1 MSEIVRTTVEEN
13 DANIVKSQVMNVL
26 DDNLIRHQVRGLEG
40 PAPEPPVLETL
51 NVTENGTY
59 TPEEGVDGF
68 DVVNVDVEFP
78 GDDAYDLKSATP
90 GAIVSI
96 TDGEPLPLNELKISV
111 EPVQAGSGDPSPTNV
126 RAISG
131 WTECNVTRCGKN
143 LLNPNN
149 YIIGTNSQY
158 NISEGNTLSQGGDSN
173 RATSNGKNPIS
184 VNVATEWAGITY
196 ISDTIKSNQKYQL
209 SFSETAPLPS
219 NFRMSIYFVD
229 DNYKVLYKHSNY
241 TTPTNI
247 NTYLIPTTDCRVAVF
262 IGSSAVQTISV
273 SNLQLEIG
281 STATTY
287 EAYKGNTYNIQF
299 KDSQGNPITVYGAT
313 VDAVNGV
320 LTVTDGYIASYN
332 GETLPST
339 WISSIDVYEEGTTP
353 TNGAEVVYKLAT
365 PITYQLDPT
374 SIRLL
379 QGINNIFAD
388 TGDILK
394 CEYFYK
400 IAVVG
405 DDLISQIKVVDV
417 EGTPTIKDVKRDFA
431 LTGNN
436 AISITNG
443 NIDFGSDNNCYLN
456 CQVSQMNLIPY
467 VIEADIVTCGFETDT
482 ESNKMRGIFTFGQNK
497 STLWGLFFNTEATGE
512 AGKGTLTFRPQ
523 LNVSTDSEPIAP
535 SDLEG
540 KTLKLYCNCGLD
552 SDNNII
558 YDKNNALIFLGDD
571 LLINGD
577 FSNYAG
583 EKWGEMCSMGWS
595 SYNWGCPGLI
605 ISEYRVKELST
616 LLGGN

>member
-1 MSEIVRTTVEEN
+1 MSEIIRTTVEEN
-13 DANIVKSQVMNVL
+13 DSNIIKHQVMN
-26 DDNLIRHQVRGLEG
+26 DTTDGIIRHQVRGLDQ

-59 TPEEGVDGF
+59 TPDEGVDGF

-111 EPVQAGSGDPSPTNV
+111 EPVQAGSGNPSPTNV
-126 RAISG
+126 RPISG
-131 WTECNVTRCGKN
+131 WSACEVTVKDDLTE
-143 LLNPNN
+143 
-149 YIIGTNSQY
+149 
-158 NISEGNTLSQGGDSN
+158 
-173 RATSNGKNPIS
+173 
-184 VNVATEWAGITY
+184 TE
-196 ISDTIKSNQKYQL
+196 
-209 SFSETAPLPS
+209 
-219 NFRMSIYFVD
+219 
-229 DNYKVLYKHSNY
+229 
-241 TTPTNI
+241 
-247 NTYLIPTTDCRVAVF
+247 
-262 IGSSAVQTISV
+262 
-273 SNLQLEIG
+273 
-281 STATTY
+281 
-287 EAYKGNTYNIQF
+287 TYNIEF
-299 KDSQGNPITVYGAT
+299 KDGDNPLTVYGAT
-313 VDAVNGV
+313 VDAINGT
-320 LTVTDGYIASYN
+320 LTVNKGFTLLDGSQPMGNYAFSTDGFVTYSATALQIPYIKQSGDIVSNRYPATAVLGNRIQCYTN
-332 GETLPST
+332 NRFLINDNRFGST
-339 WISSIDVYEEGTTP
+339 IKNQTEWNDWLSNNNVQIAYE
-353 TNGAEVVYKLAT
+353 LAT

-482 ESNKMRGIFTFGQNK
+482 ESNKMRGIFTFGKNK
-497 STLWGLFFNTEATGE
+497 STLWGLFFNTEATAE
-512 AGKGTLTFRPQ
+512 VGKGTLTFRPQ
-523 LNVSTDSEPIAP
+523 LNQSADSGLIAP
-535 SDLEG
+535 SEFEG

-558 YDKNNALIFLGDD
+558 YDKNNALIYLDD
-571 LLINGD
+571 VLLINGD
-577 FSNYAG
+577 FSNYSG
-583 EKWGEMCSMGWS
+583 ENWGEMCSMGWS
-595 SYNWGCPGLI
+595 SYNWGCPGLL
-605 ISEYRVKELST
+605 ISEYRVKELSK